1 MESSKNDVLIFLGQR
16 KLRGTHKLWKS
27 SKDFFHCK
35 QFRVKDI
42 VTTFIVSDVWN
53 FVLLTNTSVI
63 VQKNY
68 SERKQ

>member
-1 MESSKNDVLIFLGQR
+1 MKSSKNDVLIFLGQR

-42 VTTFIVSDVWN
+42 VTTFIN
-53 FVLLTNTSVI
+53 PL
-63 VQKNY
+63 
-68 SERKQ
+68 